1 MILCLG
7 DYGIRYYNA
16 PIEKDYKYIG
26 TGMLVRLSDFTNG
39 ELVSVE
45 MRGKTAH
52 YIWGNQ
58 EDYIQG
64 NVWLNG
70 EKIFGKDD
78 MEIVGLFI
86 NAEPYY
92 IISKDL
98 QTILCG
104 VTIDEEEFLLVTPA
118 EDGTTAN
125 NMIKAAEKQSQAF
138 F

>member
-1 MILCLG
+1 MYWNKNKKKYIAIIFGGILILVILCMG

-78 MEIVGLFI
+78 MEICSLSPKI
-86 NAEPYY
+86 CKPYY
-92 IISKDL
+92 
-98 QTILCG
+98 
-104 VTIDEEEFLLVTPA
+104 VEW
-118 EDGTTAN
+118 
-125 NMIKAAEKQSQAF
+125 QSTKKSF
-138 F
+138 C

>member
-26 TGMLVRLSDFTNG
+26 TGMLVHLSDFTNG

-70 EKIFGKDD
+70 EKIFGK
-78 MEIVGLFI
+78 
-86 NAEPYY
+86 EPKNSPRHFLNGYRMH
-92 IISKDL
+92 
-98 QTILCG
+98 
-104 VTIDEEEFLLVTPA
+104 VEE
-118 EDGTTAN
+118 
-125 NMIKAAEKQSQAF
+125 
-138 F
+138 

>member
-1 MILCLG
+1 MYWNKNKKKYIAIIFGGILILVILCLG

-52 YIWGNQ
+52 Y
-58 EDYIQG
+58 
-64 NVWLNG
+64 
-70 EKIFGKDD
+70 
-78 MEIVGLFI
+78 
-86 NAEPYY
+86 
-92 IISKDL
+92 L

-138 F
+138 SQWLSNARRGITD

>member
-1 MILCLG
+1 MYWNKNKKKYIAIIFGGILILVILCMG

-64 NVWLNG
+64 NVWVNG
-70 EKIFGKDD
+70 EKISEKMIWKYVHYLQRSANHIMWSGNRRRRVFVSYTSRGWHNGK
-78 MEIVGLFI
+78 
-86 NAEPYY
+86 
-92 IISKDL
+92 
-98 QTILCG
+98 
-104 VTIDEEEFLLVTPA
+104 
-118 EDGTTAN
+118 
-125 NMIKAAEKQSQAF
+125 
-138 F
+138 

>member
-1 MILCLG
+1 MYWNKNKKKYIVIIFGGILILVILCLG

-26 TGMLVRLSDFTNG
+26 TGMLVHLSDFTNG

-45 MRGKTAH
+45 MRRKTAY

-64 NVWLNG
+64 SVWLNG

-92 IISKDL
+92 
-98 QTILCG
+98 
-104 VTIDEEEFLLVTPA
+104 
-118 EDGTTAN
+118 
-125 NMIKAAEKQSQAF
+125 
-138 F
+138 

>member
-1 MILCLG
+1 MYWNKNKKKFIVIIFGGILILVILCLG

-92 IISKDL
+92 
-98 QTILCG
+98 
-104 VTIDEEEFLLVTPA
+104 
-118 EDGTTAN
+118 
-125 NMIKAAEKQSQAF
+125 
-138 F
+138 

>member
-58 EDYIQG
+58 EDY
-64 NVWLNG
+64 LNG
-70 EKIFGKDD
+70 KHASMSG
-78 MEIVGLFI
+78 
-86 NAEPYY
+86 
-92 IISKDL
+92 
-98 QTILCG
+98 G
-104 VTIDEEEFLLVTPA
+104 VL
-118 EDGTTAN
+118 
-125 NMIKAAEKQSQAF
+125 
-138 F
+138 

>member
-1 MILCLG
+1 
-7 DYGIRYYNA
+7 
-16 PIEKDYKYIG
+16 
-26 TGMLVRLSDFTNG
+26 MLVRLSDFTNG

-64 NVWLNG
+64 NVWVNG

-92 IISKDL
+92 SCITSTEKKQPWKYVHYL
-98 QTILCG
+98 QRS
-104 VTIDEEEFLLVTPA
+104 
-118 EDGTTAN
+118 AN
-125 NMIKAAEKQSQAF
+125 HIMWSSNR
-138 F
+138 

>member
-1 MILCLG
+1 
-7 DYGIRYYNA
+7 
-16 PIEKDYKYIG
+16 
-26 TGMLVRLSDFTNG
+26 MLVHLSDFTNG

-92 IISKDL
+92 LSSRKTVPGIFSMVIEC
-98 QTILCG
+98 T
-104 VTIDEEEFLLVTPA
+104 
-118 EDGTTAN
+118 
-125 NMIKAAEKQSQAF
+125 
-138 F
+138 